1 MCVHVRMCVCVSFQ
15 MTHLRVSGRYVSAPV
30 DPQQCIVGQ
39 REVELDI
46 GGVVH
51 CQVEPPEQT
60 RRDGLSLLGPNVHLP
75 SVYGTA
81 THPLIYRRQQHT
93 HTHTECTDTHTNTRT
108 QIV

>member
-1 MCVHVRMCVCVSFQ
+1 
-15 MTHLRVSGRYVSAPV
+15 MTHLRTSGRYVSAAV

-60 RRDGLSLLGPNVHLP
+60 RGDGLSLLGPNVHLP

-93 HTHTECTDTHTNTRT
+93 HTHREYTDTHTNTHT
-108 QIV
+108 